1 MKRLRIVTSLTAVLL
16 IPVLLLAACGGTGG
30 GNDDGQNTQETADE
44 QEISEDS
51 VGEETREDTAR
62 VMDVTEAEH
71 LDGRIDKTFTISDD
85 LTMTVEQIMTARD
98 VFPSAGEEGSYS
110 MGDSSQVYFDVYV
123 VAEWTGKDGT
133 DPAEVLYVGAVNRE
147 TGEVSPCTLYSKEAE
162 DHTGLTTPAVLTY
175 GTNILRCEISTDLL
189 PEAEYEIFVGNAN
202 GIYSYD
208 YNTGRIRTMADE
220 YSSGQTVSVGGDV
233 SIRLISAFDGDE
245 IKEAEAGYSVRPF
258 DGQKFY
264 YAELSVTN
272 RTDSRIRFSDLVSRF
287 YYDDY
292 TSTVCDAY
300 GTAEDGSGL
309 VNDTSISPGQTRTI
323 YIAASE
329 KETAVLTPI
338 LISYCL
344 NGNLSYYHIVWD

>member
-1 MKRLRIVTSLTAVLL
+1 MKRLRIVTGLTAALLVL
-16 IPVLLLAACGGTGG
+16 VLLLAACGGTGG

-44 QEISEDS
+44 QETSKDS
-51 VGEETREDTAR
+51 GREEIKEETAR
-62 VMDVTEAEH
+62 VLDVKDAEH

-85 LTMTVEQIMTARD
+85 LTMTVEQIMTTRD
-98 VFPSAGEEGSYS
+98 VFPSAGEDGSYS
-110 MGDSSQVYFDVYV
+110 MGDSSQVYFDVYI

-133 DPAEVLYVGAVNRE
+133 DPVEVLYVGATNRE
-147 TGEVSPCTLYSKEAE
+147 TGEVSPCTLYTKEGG
-162 DHTGLTTPAVLTY
+162 DHTSLTTPAVLTY

-189 PEAEYEIFVGNAN
+189 PEAEYEIFVGNEN

-208 YNTGRIRTMADE
+208 YNTGRLRTMADE
-220 YSSGQTVSVGGDV
+220 YSSGKTVSVGGDV
-233 SIRLISAFDGDE
+233 SIKLVSAFDGNE
-245 IKEAEAGYSVRPF
+245 IKEEEAGYTVRPF
-258 DGQKFY
+258 AGQKFY

-272 RTDSRIRFSDLVSRF
+272 RTSSRIRFSDLAARF

-329 KETAVLTPI
+329 KETAALTPI
-338 LISYCL
+338 MLSYCL